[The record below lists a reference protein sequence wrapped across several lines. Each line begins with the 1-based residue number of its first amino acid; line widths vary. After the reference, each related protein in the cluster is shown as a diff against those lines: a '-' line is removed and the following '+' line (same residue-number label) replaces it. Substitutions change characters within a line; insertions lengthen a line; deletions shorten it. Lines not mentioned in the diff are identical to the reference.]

1 MNPLQ
6 TMNPQSLM
14 QNAVEQKMEEM
25 RMANPQLFQK
35 VQQMTNGKSADEMRQ
50 IAMNIA
56 GERGIDL
63 AKFAGQFGIKI

>member
-1 MNPLQ
+1 
-6 TMNPQSLM
+6 
-14 QNAVEQKMEEM
+14 
-25 RMANPQLFQK
+25 MANPQLFQR

-56 GERGIDL
+56 VERGIDL